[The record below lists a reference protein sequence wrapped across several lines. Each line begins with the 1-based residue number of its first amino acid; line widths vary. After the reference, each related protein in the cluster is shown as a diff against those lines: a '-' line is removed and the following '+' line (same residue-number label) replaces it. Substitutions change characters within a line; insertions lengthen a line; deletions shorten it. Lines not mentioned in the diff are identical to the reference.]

1 MNDIVLTLKRQE
13 DLFFLKGVPEEQIN
27 YAEAKLGL
35 KFSGEY
41 RSYLLA
47 FGVASA
53 NGHEF
58 TGICNS
64 PRLNVVDVTL
74 EERKYNSNVPPDYY
88 VVEQANIDGIVLW
101 QKASGEI
108 FQTSPFQPPVPFCA
122 SLCELLEM

>member
-1 MNDIVLTLKRQE
+1 MEKIELLLPQKSAFRMCQPVSKQNICE
-13 DLFFLKGVPEEQIN
+13 
-27 YAEAKLGL
+27 AESVLGL
-35 KFSGEY
+35 HFSDEY
-41 RSYLLA
+41 RYYLLA

-74 EERKYNSNVPPDYY
+74 EERKYNPDVPPDYY
-88 VVEQANIDGIVLW
+88 VVEQANIDGIILW
-101 QKASGEI
+101 QSQSGKI
-108 FQTSPFQPPVPFCA
+108 YQTYPNQPPVPLCN